1 MISVSQAQIVGLIM
15 ELRCDP
21 SGPFSWGP
29 MGLPPAGGEGAVCE
43 SWKPRVQSTMEVPSI
58 LPGAFA
64 KVAPATRATRIREA
78 LQQRRPENPQ
88 SVGVLLWL
96 QSDDAAHLRD
106 GLKALYS
113 AVARAAAP
121 PPIQQAWKSLPSHL
135 GTPARLEFGRTAVAQ
150 AVAFWEQVRPCCP

>member
-1 MISVSQAQIVGLIM
+1 
-15 ELRCDP
+15 
-21 SGPFSWGP
+21 
-29 MGLPPAGGEGAVCE
+29 MGHPPAGGEGAVCE

-64 KVAPATRATRIREA
+64 KVAPTTRATRIREA
-78 LQQRRPENPQ
+78 LRRSQHENPQ

-106 GLKALYS
+106 GLKALYA

-121 PPIQQAWKSLPSHL
+121 PQLQQAWKSLPAAL
-135 GTPARLEFGRTAVAQ
+135 GNPARLEYGRVLVAQ
-150 AVAFWEQVRPCCP
+150 AAAFWEQVRTCCP